1 MADSVNEITSA
12 VWNHIAEE
20 LGETLPFLIQ
30 EKVCE
35 ILGDDIDDQLMEI
48 TCKQVARAMGPLAF
62 E

>member
-20 LGETLPFLIQ
+20 LGETLPSLIQ

-35 ILGDDIDDQLMEI
+35 ILGHDIDDQLMET

>member
-1 MADSVNEITSA
+1 MADSVNEIDSA

-35 ILGDDIDDQLMEI
+35 ILGDDIDDQLMET